1 VRAKRSLLGII
12 LCAIGIIGSFW
23 VEFVQGNLP
32 CKLCL
37 IIRYSLA
44 STGAIFVISLF
55 YEKIKM
61 LSIFPT
67 IPAIM
72 ADIVLIINETKIGK
86 QEICE
91 GNICQ
96 TPEFLGVKT
105 SIWALIIILS
115 LIFLSVYEIKEEL
128 AKIKRKNSLK

>member
-1 VRAKRSLLGII
+1 
-12 LCAIGIIGSFW
+12 LCATGILGSFW

-91 GNICQ
+91 ENICQ
-96 TPEFLGVKT
+96 TPEFLGVRT

-115 LIFLSVYEIKEEL
+115 LIFLSVYEIKEEF
-128 AKIKRKNSLK
+128 AKIKRKNSPE

>member
-1 VRAKRSLLGII
+1 VRAKRTLLGII
-12 LCAIGIIGSFW
+12 LCATGIFGSFW
-23 VEFVQGNLP
+23 VELVQGNLP

-44 STGAIFVISLF
+44 SAGAIFIISLF

-72 ADIVLIINETKIGK
+72 ADIVLIINERKIGK
-86 QEICE
+86 QGICE

-115 LIFLSVYEIKEEL
+115 LIFLSVYEIKEEF
-128 AKIKRKNSLK
+128 AKIKRENSST

>member
-12 LCAIGIIGSFW
+12 LCATGILGSFW
-23 VEFVQGNLP
+23 VELVQGNLP

-44 STGAIFVISLF
+44 SAGAIFIISLF

-72 ADIVLIINETKIGK
+72 ADIVLIINERKIGK
-86 QEICE
+86 QGICE

-115 LIFLSVYEIKEEL
+115 LIFLSVYEIKEEF
-128 AKIKRKNSLK
+128 AKIKRENSST

>member
-1 VRAKRSLLGII
+1 VRTKRSLLGII
-12 LCAIGIIGSFW
+12 LCATGILGSFW

-44 STGAIFVISLF
+44 STGVIFVISLF

-67 IPAIM
+67 IPAIIS
-72 ADIVLIINETKIGK
+72 DIVLIINETKIDKRG
-86 QEICE
+86 ICE

-115 LIFLSVYEIKEEL
+115 LIFLSVYEIKEEFV
-128 AKIKRKNSLK
+128 KIKRKNLPT